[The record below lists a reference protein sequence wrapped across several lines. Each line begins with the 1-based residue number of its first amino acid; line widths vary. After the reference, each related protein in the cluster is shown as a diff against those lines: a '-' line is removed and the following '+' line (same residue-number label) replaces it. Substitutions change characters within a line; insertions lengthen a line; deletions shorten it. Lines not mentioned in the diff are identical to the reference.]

1 MDYQEAAER
10 LAALAICTEV
20 VPVGCE
26 QCPAYQE
33 GEDREKQQKAC
44 NDMMEPEKIEARIQ
58 ALQVTQE
65 IVGQNTRFQENLLR
79 RFSCG
84 VFLFG
89 STCKG
94 HLLCACKPA
103 GNNHIGGIHH

>member
-33 GEDREKQQKAC
+33 GEDTESSR
-44 NDMMEPEKIEARIQ
+44 R
-58 ALQVTQE
+58 LVT
-65 IVGQNTRFQENLLR
+65 I
-79 RFSCG
+79 
-84 VFLFG
+84 
-89 STCKG
+89 
-94 HLLCACKPA
+94 
-103 GNNHIGGIHH
+103 

>member
-44 NDMMEPEKIEARIQ
+44 NDMMEPEKIEEAIEVVREYEKKQ
-58 ALQVTQE
+58 AAAAPDNVS
-65 IVGQNTRFQENLLR
+65 N
-79 RFSCG
+79 
-84 VFLFG
+84 
-89 STCKG
+89 
-94 HLLCACKPA
+94 
-103 GNNHIGGIHH
+103 